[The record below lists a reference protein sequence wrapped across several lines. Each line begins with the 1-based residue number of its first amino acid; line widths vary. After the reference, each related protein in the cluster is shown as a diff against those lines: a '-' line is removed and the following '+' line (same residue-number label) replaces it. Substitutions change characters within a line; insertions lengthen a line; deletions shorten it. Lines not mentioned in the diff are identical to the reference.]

1 MNCQKQE
8 LTKGVVKEGLVPLAL
23 QLSGRGQT
31 EEASAKPRGNKSMG
45 RGTGSE
51 PAAAGKLENQGA
63 LTIKV
68 VALRGLSRS
77 SRQTDPYVELCLDG
91 QSMTTPAVNN
101 TGGNS
106 DYDVSLGPFVRKL
119 NSDSLVVRVWD
130 SDTDMLGRIKSK
142 PDENVVAE
150 CEIGLS
156 QLDLGSDPNT
166 PLKFNLSTA
175 SNSNGQIWLCFE
187 TAQTQ
192 PARPTGG
199 RWKLKVG
206 LKKAEHLPKMDTFG
220 KCDPYAVLQ
229 IGEQKFQS
237 ETIKNTYSPEWSQD
251 FVFDI
256 DTNAPVKDL
265 YLLVQIF
272 DWDRF
277 SKDDE
282 VGTARIDISP
292 QFLQALSVD
301 PSSNATQTLDILSA
315 KTNSVVMGNDR
326 NKATLTLFLEAT
338 EVPTPEPVK
347 QRQLP
352 LLAPPAPVPPAP
364 APEPEEQPKTVPPE
378 KAPKEIRNLLVEH
391 TRQAG
396 DRTGNHIIL
405 VPLPFPLPCLSHCPA
420 MVKRDIQP

>member
-1 MNCQKQE
+1 
-8 LTKGVVKEGLVPLAL
+8 
-23 QLSGRGQT
+23 
-31 EEASAKPRGNKSMG
+31 MG

-51 PAAAGKLENQGA
+51 PAAAGKLQNEGT

-77 SRQTDPYVELCLDG
+77 SLTDTLDPYVELCLDG

-106 DYDVSLGPFVRKL
+106 EYDVSLGPFVRKL

-130 SDTDMLGRIKSK
+130 SDTDMLGRVKSK
-142 PDENVVAE
+142 PDGNVVAE

-156 QLDLGSDPNT
+156 QLDLQSDPNT
-166 PLKFNLSTA
+166 PLKFNLSTG

-192 PARPTGG
+192 PAPATGG

-206 LKKAEHLPKMDTFG
+206 LKKADHLPKMDAFG
-220 KCDPYAVLQ
+220 KCDPYAVLK

-256 DTNAPVKDL
+256 DTANKNNVAL
-265 YLLVQIF
+265 SVQIF

-301 PSSNATQTLDILSA
+301 PSRNATQTLDIWSA
-315 KTNSVVMGNDR
+315 NTNSVVMGNDR
-326 NKATLTLFLEAT
+326 KKATLSMFLEAT
-338 EVPTPEPVK
+338 EVPTPGPVK

-352 LLAPPAPVPPAP
+352 SLSPPAPVPPAP
-364 APEPEEQPKTVPPE
+364 APELEEQAKTIPTE
-378 KAPKEIRNLLVEH
+378 KAPKEIRNLVVEH

-396 DRTGNHIIL
+396 ERTGNRIIL
-405 VPLPFPLPCLSHCPA
+405 VLLPFPLPCLSHCP
-420 MVKRDIQP
+420 VRSLVHNSVSPLLSQW